1 MGLFVVAP
9 RTAAADSQASPTIT
23 SAANPTAGPLGTT
36 LQDSADLVG
45 ASNLDGTGSITFNLY
60 APGDTV
66 CATPIHTETFTAATD
81 GTYQTTSGYVA
92 NTAGMYEWVASFG
105 GDGNNAATA
114 TACGDEPVSIA
125 QASPTVS
132 TLASPTTGTVG
143 VKITAG
149 DTATLSGGA
158 SPSGTVSFSLYPTS
172 SCTTGTAVLSGSGTI
187 SGTAASFSGS
197 WTPAAPGTYAWQATY
212 NGDANNSPVTT
223 ACGGST
229 EQVVVGKA
237 SPTVSTL
244 ASPTTGTV
252 GVKITAGDTATL
264 SGGASP
270 SGTVSFSLYPTSSC
284 TTGTAVLSG
293 SGTISG
299 TAASFSG
306 SWTPA
311 APGTYAWQAT
321 YNGDANN
328 SPVTTAC
335 GGSTEQVVVGKASPT
350 VSTLASPTTG
360 TVGVAI
366 KALKDT
372 ATLSG
377 TPIAPSG
384 SVTFNLYSDNTCRTT
399 VPGVGGSGTITSS
412 SASYT
417 VKWTPS
423 AAGTY
428 YWIAS
433 YPGDGNN
440 APAASS
446 CGSETVV
453 ITAQPTITTTANP
466 KSAGTGTTLQDSA
479 TLANTSNLLGTGSI
493 TFKLFGPGD
502 TTCATALH
510 TETVT
515 GVKSNGPFTTTSGYV
530 AKTIGTYHWTAS
542 FTGDA
547 NNAAAVGACGAEPV
561 VVGPQISEIT
571 PSATTCAQFASGFA
585 TALSTMQ
592 YTLSGTK
599 IATVNVSEFT
609 YWVKVT
615 SSGTYTISQSTSE
628 ASKKLLLATGSS
640 VYDNATASN
649 CSTVTSTITQKS
661 TSGTVTV
668 QFSAG
673 TGPFYIGVNFSTS
686 KVIGEAAPSPNTTVP
701 YIFNG
706 GITGSASEIDLKLV

>member
-1 MGLFVVAP
+1 
-9 RTAAADSQASPTIT
+9 
-23 SAANPTAGPLGTT
+23 
-36 LQDSADLVG
+36 
-45 ASNLDGTGSITFNLY
+45 
-60 APGDTV
+60 
-66 CATPIHTETFTAATD
+66 
-81 GTYQTTSGYVA
+81 
-92 NTAGMYEWVASFG
+92 
-105 GDGNNAATA
+105 
-114 TACGDEPVSIA
+114 
-125 QASPTVS
+125 
-132 TLASPTTGTVG
+132 
-143 VKITAG
+143 
-149 DTATLSGGA
+149 
-158 SPSGTVSFSLYPTS
+158 
-172 SCTTGTAVLSGSGTI
+172 
-187 SGTAASFSGS
+187 
-197 WTPAAPGTYAWQATY
+197 
-212 NGDANNSPVTT
+212 
-223 ACGGST
+223 
-229 EQVVVGKA
+229 
-237 SPTVSTL
+237 
-244 ASPTTGTV
+244 
-252 GVKITAGDTATL
+252 
-264 SGGASP
+264 
-270 SGTVSFSLYPTSSC
+270 
-284 TTGTAVLSG
+284 
-293 SGTISG
+293 
-299 TAASFSG
+299 
-306 SWTPA
+306 
-311 APGTYAWQAT
+311 
-321 YNGDANN
+321 
-328 SPVTTAC
+328 
-335 GGSTEQVVVGKASPT
+335 
-350 VSTLASPTTG
+350 
-360 TVGVAI
+360 
-366 KALKDT
+366 
-372 ATLSG
+372 
-377 TPIAPSG
+377 
-384 SVTFNLYSDNTCRTT
+384 VTFNLYSDNTCRTT